1 MSNSMEKHV
10 TEFMITENNGS
21 FSSGAAKRI
30 VEIVNEEDAKSNLL
44 SLIQSLGEYLTHEDD
59 SLRAK
64 ATSLL
69 SYTLEHVE
77 QEKLNEAAVS
87 VLVNFYCSRLS
98 DLASVPNLMS
108 GLVALTS
115 KFDGFNAACTN
126 TIVSSLGNDIQVQS
140 FAHVTRNAAFKV
152 FENLLEK
159 HSQHVKSITNEFI
172 TVFIQSI
179 TNEKDPRNLMSV
191 YTVIQKI
198 VKLLDISQHVEE
210 LFAATFCYFPIT
222 FRPPPD
228 NPYGITAKDLKLNL
242 RKCMASTPLFSEFA
256 LPLLLQKMST
266 TSGSAK
272 KDSLETIT
280 ACASVYPPKD
290 ILAVGSKL
298 LDAIK
303 IEIINGSPDPGLRD
317 PSLNAIHAI
326 TKAITSDST
335 SKEDDV
341 TKVLKPLVDDCVH
354 LLGELEED
362 TVKPASLILR
372 SIASASAFAYTLI
385 ESTVLPLLLR
395 QYRTHDAIP
404 DRYLILCTMVAI
416 IQARKIVY
424 GAATGSDDGIEVGH
438 DSILVSYKSKFVEI
452 FSHAI
457 NTSKE
462 HPEIRLMGTLGL
474 GLLCVL
480 KNFLTRSERAV
491 SVQALSL
498 FLETEEEDRLRM
510 SVEMS
515 LMEISSFDA
524 SLVRDITVPVLINL
538 LPDFSSMDGN
548 TNIDIVPYKL
558 TLATIN
564 KLCIPPTIY
573 EATEQELLTKFLYIC
588 SHNQDKRYAR
598 EIIST
603 LLTLVRTKDS
613 DKQPDIKAC
622 SETLLPKLFA
632 SVVSAVTD
640 ETADPNQVIILS
652 DEILETV
659 NLILLTVLK
668 NLGTSEQEKY
678 AVQAFSYFKDLDLN
692 PLGLKAAPT
701 FCPLSAQASK
711 PQAACTQLFATVI
724 ASFRKNVTLP
734 IQSNESFLDEIVGEA
749 LKSTHEKQILA
760 FSRIIASVI
769 NKWKDDVSFQAYLDT
784 LKLRLEQLVEAKS
797 QPALSIY
804 IWVTKALVTRAHK
817 KNADMIDYLIN
828 VIPDP
833 VVGKHASSGFDILI
847 GDDALC
853 LNKQCYAN
861 ISFLYK
867 QKFMTFALPK
877 LLKNFNASTED
888 EKLNFLIAIAY
899 LLKNVPRSILIDELP
914 PLVPLLIESMSFP
927 DTVLKLSTLDLFQFS
942 LQEATDIMAKHILT
956 LLPAFTS
963 LIGPAE
969 KSMKVRISALKCIG
983 LISTNISRDVVLP
996 YVKDTLKAIAVPLDD
1011 KKRLVR
1017 RQAVECRE
1025 SWYLIGSK

>member
-10 TEFMITENNGS
+10 TEFMITENNDS
-21 FSSGAAKRI
+21 FSSGVAKSI
-30 VEIVNEEDAKSNLL
+30 VEIVNEEDVKSNLL
-44 SLIQSLGEYLTHEDD
+44 TLIQSLGEYLTHEDD
-59 SLRAK
+59 SIRAK

-69 SYTLEHVE
+69 SYTLEHAD
-77 QEKLNEAAVS
+77 QAKLNEAAVS

-98 DLASVPNLMS
+98 DPASVPNLMS

-115 KFDGFNAACTN
+115 KFDGFNAACTS
-126 TIVSSLGNDIQVQS
+126 TVISSLGNDIQVQS
-140 FAHVTRNAAFKV
+140 FAHITRNAAFKI
-152 FENLLEK
+152 FENLLDK
-159 HSQHVKSITNEFI
+159 HSQHVKPVTNDFI

-198 VKLLDISQHVEE
+198 VKLLDISQHVED

-242 RKCMASTPLFSEFA
+242 RQCMASTPLFSEFA

-280 ACASVYPPKD
+280 ACASVYPPKEM
-290 ILAVGSKL
+290 LAVGTKL
-298 LDAIK
+298 FDTIK

-317 PSLNAIHAI
+317 PSLDAINAV
-326 TKAITSDST
+326 TKAITSNSI
-335 SKEDDV
+335 KEIEV
-341 TKVLKPLVDDCVH
+341 TKVLKPLVDDCVN
-354 LLGELEED
+354 LLDELEED

-372 SIASASAFAYTLI
+372 SIASASPFAYTLI
-385 ESTVLPLLLR
+385 ESTILPLLLR
-395 QYRTHDAIP
+395 QYRINDAIAE
-404 DRYLILCTMVAI
+404 RYLILCTMVAI

-424 GAATGSDDGIEVGH
+424 GAATGSDNDIEVGH
-438 DSILVSYKSKFVEI
+438 DSVLVSYKNKFLEI
-452 FSHAI
+452 FSSAI
-457 NTSKE
+457 KTSKE
-462 HPEIRLMGTLGL
+462 HPEIRLMGILGL

-480 KNFLTRSERAV
+480 KNYLIRSERAV

-515 LMEISSFDA
+515 LIEISSFDA
-524 SLVRDITVPVLINL
+524 DLVRDITVPILVNL
-538 LPDFSSMDGN
+538 LPDFSSMEDN
-548 TNIDIVPYKL
+548 TNVDIVPYKL

-564 KLCIPPTIY
+564 KLCVPPAIY
-573 EATEQELLTKFLYIC
+573 GATEQELLTKFLYIC
-588 SHNQDKRYAR
+588 SHNQDKRYAL

-613 DKQPDIKAC
+613 DKQPDIKLC
-622 SETLLPKLFA
+622 SGTLLPKLFT
-632 SVVSAVTD
+632 SVISAVMD
-640 ETADPNQVIILS
+640 ETADPTQVIILS
-652 DEILETV
+652 DEVSEII
-659 NLILLTVLK
+659 NLIILAVVK
-668 NLGTSEQEKY
+668 NLGTSEQEEY
-678 AVQAFSYFKDLDLN
+678 ATQAFRYFKEKDLDA
-692 PLGLKAAPT
+692 LGLKATPN

-711 PQAACTQLFATVI
+711 AQAACTQLFATVV
-724 ASFRKNVTLP
+724 ASLRKNATMP
-734 IQSNESFLDEIVGEA
+734 IQSNESFLDNIVSEA
-749 LKSTHEKQILA
+749 LTSTHEKQILA
-760 FSRIIASVI
+760 FSRIIASII
-769 NKWKDDVSFQAYLDT
+769 NKWKDDDSFQTYLDV
-784 LKLRLEQLVEAKS
+784 LKSRLEQLVLAKS

-804 IWVTKALVTRAHK
+804 IWVAKALVTRAHK
-817 KNADMIDYLIN
+817 KSVDMIDFLISL
-828 VIPDP
+828 IPDA
-833 VVGKHASSGFDILI
+833 VVGKHASSGFDILV

-853 LNKQCYAN
+853 LNKQCFAN

-899 LLKNVPRSILIDELP
+899 LLKNVPRSILVDELP

-927 DTVLKLSTLDLFQFS
+927 DIVLKLSTLDLFQFS
-942 LQEATDIMAKHILT
+942 LQEATDIMAKHIIT

-969 KSMKVRISALKCIG
+969 KSMKVRISALKCIQ

-996 YVKDTLKAIAVPLDD
+996 YVKDTLKAIAIPLDD

-1017 RQAVECRE
+1017 KQAVECRE

>member
-10 TEFMITENNGS
+10 TEFMITENNDS
-21 FSSGAAKRI
+21 FSSGVAKSI
-30 VEIVNEEDAKSNLL
+30 VEIVNEEDVKSNLL
-44 SLIQSLGEYLTHEDD
+44 TLIQSLGEYLTHEDD
-59 SLRAK
+59 SIRAK

-69 SYTLEHVE
+69 SYTLEHAD
-77 QEKLNEAAVS
+77 QAKLNEAAVS

-98 DLASVPNLMS
+98 DPASVPNLMS
-108 GLVALTS
+108 GLVALTN
-115 KFDGFNAACTN
+115 KFDGFNAACTSAV
-126 TIVSSLGNDIQVQS
+126 ISSLGNDIQVQS
-140 FAHVTRNAAFKV
+140 FAHITRNAAFKI
-152 FENLLEK
+152 FENLLDK
-159 HSQHVKSITNEFI
+159 HSQHVKPITNDFI

-198 VKLLDISQHVEE
+198 VKLLDISQHVED

-242 RKCMASTPLFSEFA
+242 RQCMASTPLFSEFA

-280 ACASVYPPKD
+280 ACASVYPPKEM
-290 ILAVGSKL
+290 LVVGTKL
-298 LDAIK
+298 FDAIK

-317 PSLNAIHAI
+317 PSLDAINAV
-326 TKAITSDST
+326 TKAITSNSI
-335 SKEDDV
+335 KEIEV
-341 TKVLKPLVDDCVH
+341 TKVLKPLVDDCVN
-354 LLGELEED
+354 LLDELEED

-372 SIASASAFAYTLI
+372 SIASASPFAYTLI
-385 ESTVLPLLLR
+385 ESTILPLLLR
-395 QYRTHDAIP
+395 QYRINDAIP
-404 DRYLILCTMVAI
+404 ERYLILCTMVAI

-424 GAATGSDDGIEVGH
+424 GAATGSDNDIEVGH
-438 DSILVSYKSKFVEI
+438 DSVLVSYKNKFLEI
-452 FSHAI
+452 FSSAI
-457 NTSKE
+457 KTSKE
-462 HPEIRLMGTLGL
+462 HPEIRLMGILGL

-480 KNFLTRSERAV
+480 KDYLTRSEVTV

-515 LMEISSFDA
+515 LIEISGFDA
-524 SLVRDITVPVLINL
+524 DLVRDITVPILVNL
-538 LPDFSSMDGN
+538 LPDFSSMEDN
-548 TNIDIVPYKL
+548 TSVDIVPYKL

-564 KLCIPPTIY
+564 KLCVPPAIY

-588 SHNQDKRYAR
+588 SHNQDKRYAL

-613 DKQPDIKAC
+613 DKQPDIKLC
-622 SETLLPKLFA
+622 SETLLPKLFT
-632 SVVSAVTD
+632 SVISAVMD
-640 ETADPNQVIILS
+640 ETADPTQVIILS
-652 DEILETV
+652 DEVSEII
-659 NLILLTVLK
+659 NLIILAVVK
-668 NLGTSEQEKY
+668 NLGTSYQQEY
-678 AVQAFSYFKDLDLN
+678 ATQAFRYFKEKDLDT
-692 PLGLKAAPT
+692 LGLKATPN

-711 PQAACTQLFATVI
+711 AQAACTQLFATVV
-724 ASFRKNVTLP
+724 ASLRKNATVP
-734 IQSNESFLDEIVGEA
+734 IQSNESFLDNIVSEA

-760 FSRIIASVI
+760 FSRIIASII
-769 NKWKDDVSFQAYLDT
+769 NKWKDDDSFQAYLDV
-784 LKLRLEQLVEAKS
+784 LKSRLEQLVLAKS
-797 QPALSIY
+797 QAALSIY
-804 IWVTKALVTRAHK
+804 IWLAKALVTRAHK
-817 KNADMIDYLIN
+817 KSVDMIDFLISL
-828 VIPDP
+828 IPDA
-833 VVGKHASSGFDILI
+833 VVGKHASSGFDILV

-853 LNKQCYAN
+853 LNKQCFAN

-899 LLKNVPRSILIDELP
+899 LLKNVPRSILVDELP

-942 LQEATDIMAKHILT
+942 LQEATDIMAKHIIT

-969 KSMKVRISALKCIG
+969 KSMKVRISALKCIQ

-996 YVKDTLKAIAVPLDD
+996 YVKDTLKAIAIPLDD

-1017 RQAVECRE
+1017 KQAVECRE

>member
-10 TEFMITENNGS
+10 TEFMITENNDS
-21 FSSGAAKRI
+21 FSSGVAKSI
-30 VEIVNEEDAKSNLL
+30 VEIVNEEDVKSNLL
-44 SLIQSLGEYLTHEDD
+44 TLIQSLGEYLTHEDD
-59 SLRAK
+59 SIRAK

-69 SYTLEHVE
+69 SYTLEHAD
-77 QEKLNEAAVS
+77 QAKLNEAAVS

-98 DLASVPNLMS
+98 DPASVPNLMS
-108 GLVALTS
+108 GLVALTN
-115 KFDGFNAACTN
+115 KFDGFNAACTSAV
-126 TIVSSLGNDIQVQS
+126 ISSLGNDIQVQS
-140 FAHVTRNAAFKV
+140 FAHITRNAAFKI
-152 FENLLEK
+152 FENLLDK
-159 HSQHVKSITNEFI
+159 HSQHVKPITNDFI

-198 VKLLDISQHVEE
+198 VKLLDISQHVED

-242 RKCMASTPLFSEFA
+242 RQCMASTPLFSEFA

-280 ACASVYPPKD
+280 ACASVYPPKEM
-290 ILAVGSKL
+290 LAVGTKL
-298 LDAIK
+298 FDAIK

-317 PSLNAIHAI
+317 PSLDAINAV
-326 TKAITSDST
+326 TKAITSNSI
-335 SKEDDV
+335 KEIEV
-341 TKVLKPLVDDCVH
+341 TKVLKPLVDDCVN
-354 LLGELEED
+354 LLDELEED

-372 SIASASAFAYTLI
+372 SIASASPFAYTLI
-385 ESTVLPLLLR
+385 ESTILPLLLR
-395 QYRTHDAIP
+395 QYRINDAIP
-404 DRYLILCTMVAI
+404 ERYLILCTMVAI

-424 GAATGSDDGIEVGH
+424 GAATGSDNDIEVGH
-438 DSILVSYKSKFVEI
+438 DSVLVSYKNKFLEI
-452 FSHAI
+452 FSSAI
-457 NTSKE
+457 KTSKE
-462 HPEIRLMGTLGL
+462 HPEIRLMGILGL

-480 KNFLTRSERAV
+480 KDYLTRSERAV

-515 LMEISSFDA
+515 LIEISGFDA
-524 SLVRDITVPVLINL
+524 DLVRDITVPILVNL
-538 LPDFSSMDGN
+538 LPDFSSMEDN
-548 TNIDIVPYKL
+548 TSVDIVPYKL

-564 KLCIPPTIY
+564 KLCVPPAIY

-588 SHNQDKRYAR
+588 SHNQDKRYAL

-613 DKQPDIKAC
+613 DKQPDIKLC
-622 SETLLPKLFA
+622 SETLLPKLFT
-632 SVVSAVTD
+632 SVISAVMD
-640 ETADPNQVIILS
+640 ETADPTQVIILS
-652 DEILETV
+652 DEVSEII
-659 NLILLTVLK
+659 NLIILAVVK
-668 NLGTSEQEKY
+668 NLGTSEQEEY
-678 AVQAFSYFKDLDLN
+678 ATQAFRYFKEKDLDT
-692 PLGLKAAPT
+692 LGLKATPN

-711 PQAACTQLFATVI
+711 AQAACTQLFATVV
-724 ASFRKNVTLP
+724 ASLRKNATVP
-734 IQSNESFLDEIVGEA
+734 IQSNESFLDDIVSEA

-760 FSRIIASVI
+760 FSRIIASII
-769 NKWKDDVSFQAYLDT
+769 NKWKDDDSFQAYLDV
-784 LKLRLEQLVEAKS
+784 LKSRLEQLVLAKS
-797 QPALSIY
+797 QAALSIY
-804 IWVTKALVTRAHK
+804 IWLAKALVTRAHK
-817 KNADMIDYLIN
+817 KSVDMIDFLISL
-828 VIPDP
+828 IPDA
-833 VVGKHASSGFDILI
+833 VVGKHASSGFDILV

-853 LNKQCYAN
+853 LNKQCFAN

-899 LLKNVPRSILIDELP
+899 LLKNVPRSILVDELP

-942 LQEATDIMAKHILT
+942 LQEATDIMAKHIIT

-969 KSMKVRISALKCIG
+969 KSMKVRISALKCIQ

-996 YVKDTLKAIAVPLDD
+996 YVKDTLKAIAIPLDD

-1017 RQAVECRE
+1017 KQAVECRE

>member
-10 TEFMITENNGS
+10 TEFMITENNDS
-21 FSSGAAKRI
+21 FSSSAAKRI
-30 VEIVNEEDAKSNLL
+30 VEIVNEEDVKSNLL
-44 SLIQSLGEYLTHEDD
+44 LLIQSLGEYLTHEDD
-59 SLRAK
+59 SIRAK

-69 SYTLEHVE
+69 SYTLEHAE
-77 QEKLNEAAVS
+77 QDRLNEAAVS

-98 DLASVPNLMS
+98 DPASVPNLMS

-115 KFDGFNAACTN
+115 KFDGFNAACTS
-126 TIVSSLGNDIQVQS
+126 TVISSLGNDIQVQS
-140 FAHVTRNAAFKV
+140 FAHITRNAAFKI
-152 FENLLEK
+152 FENLLDK
-159 HSQHVKSITNEFI
+159 HIQHVKSITNEFI
-172 TVFIQSI
+172 AVFIQSI

-198 VKLLDISQHVEE
+198 VKLLDISQHVED

-242 RKCMASTPLFSEFA
+242 RQCMASTPLFSELA

-280 ACASVYPPKD
+280 ACASVYPSKD

-298 LDAIK
+298 LDAVK
-303 IEIINGSPDPGLRD
+303 IEIINSSPDPGLRD
-317 PSLNAIHAI
+317 PSLDAIHAI
-326 TKAITSDST
+326 TKAITSNIT
-335 SKEDDV
+335 KESNI
-341 TKVLKPLVDDCVH
+341 TEVLKPLVDDCVH
-354 LLGELEED
+354 LLDELEED

-385 ESTVLPLLLR
+385 ESTILPLLLR

-416 IQARKIVY
+416 VQARKIVY
-424 GAATGSDDGIEVGH
+424 GAATGNEDGISAGH
-438 DSILVSYKSKFVEI
+438 DSVLVSYKNKFLEI
-452 FSHAI
+452 FTSAI
-457 NTSKE
+457 KTSKE
-462 HPEIRLMGTLGL
+462 HPEIRLMGILGL

-480 KNFLTRSERAV
+480 RDFLTRGERAMGI
-491 SVQALSL
+491 QALSVV
-498 FLETEEEDRLRM
+498 LETEDEDRLRM

-515 LMEISSFDA
+515 LIEIAGFDA
-524 SLVRDITVPVLINL
+524 DLVRDITVPVLIHL

-548 TNIDIVPYKL
+548 PNVDIVPYKL

-564 KLCIPPTIY
+564 KLCVPPAIY

-588 SHNQDKRYAR
+588 SHNQDKRYAL

-613 DKQPDIKAC
+613 DKQPDIKMC
-622 SETLLPKLFA
+622 SETLLPKLFT
-632 SVVSAVTD
+632 SVIPAVMD
-640 ETADPNQVIILS
+640 ETADPAQVIILS
-652 DEILETV
+652 DEVLETI

-668 NLGTSEQEKY
+668 NLGASEQEEY
-678 AVQAFSYFKDLDLN
+678 ATQAFRYFKDLDLT
-692 PLGLKAAPT
+692 PLGLKTAST
-701 FCPLSAQASK
+701 FRPLSAQASEA
-711 PQAACTQLFATVI
+711 QAACTQLFATVI
-724 ASFRKNVTLP
+724 ASFRKSVVLP
-734 IQSNESFLDEIVGEA
+734 IQSNQSFLDDIVGEA
-749 LKSTHEKQILA
+749 LGSMHEKQLLA
-760 FSRIIASVI
+760 FSRIIASII
-769 NKWKDDVSFQAYLDT
+769 NKWKDDDSFQAYLHT
-784 LKLRLEQLVEAKS
+784 LKSRLEQLIEAKS
-797 QPALSIY
+797 QQALSIY
-804 IWVTKALVTRAHK
+804 IWIAKALVTRAHK
-817 KNADMIDYLIN
+817 QSVDMIDYLISL
-828 VIPDP
+828 IPDA
-833 VVGKHASSGFDILI
+833 VVGKHASSGFDILV

-927 DTVLKLSTLDLFQFS
+927 DIVLKLSTLDLFQFS
-942 LQEATDIMAKHILT
+942 LQEATDIMAKHIIT
-956 LLPAFTS
+956 LLPALTS
-963 LIGPAE
+963 LTGPAE
-969 KSMKVRISALKCIG
+969 RSMKVRISALKCID
-983 LISTNISRDVVLP
+983 LISTKISRDIVLP
-996 YVKDTLKAIAVPLDD
+996 YVKDTLKAIAIPLDD